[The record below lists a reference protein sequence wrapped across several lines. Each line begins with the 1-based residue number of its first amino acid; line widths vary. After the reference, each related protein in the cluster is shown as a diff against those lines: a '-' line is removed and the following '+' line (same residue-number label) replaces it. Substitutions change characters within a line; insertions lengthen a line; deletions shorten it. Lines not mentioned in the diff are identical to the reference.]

1 MPPLTSAVTVLR
13 GADSTGATDYAAFY
27 DGVARTQLREWL
39 PRERSLILDM
49 SGPDARYAVE
59 AAAAGHQVIH
69 LTQQPGQIAPGVQQV
84 VADPCDVSWLQPESL
99 DAVLA
104 EGGAMSSCLATEDT
118 LARIGRALRPGGRLM
133 MCVDSLVLGL
143 ARLAEQQRWA
153 ELADVPSADVV
164 LVPTED
170 GRITRCFWP
179 DELCSVLDEGGF
191 DVEWIRPRTVLS
203 PEAVARALAGDG
215 DALGVLIS
223 TEVRLERERAGESI
237 GYHLVVSAVRR

>member
-1 MPPLTSAVTVLR
+1 
-13 GADSTGATDYAAFY
+13 
-27 DGVARTQLREWL
+27 
-39 PRERSLILDM
+39 
-49 SGPDARYAVE
+49 
-59 AAAAGHQVIH
+59 
-69 LTQQPGQIAPGVQQV
+69 
-84 VADPCDVSWLQPESL
+84 
-99 DAVLA
+99 
-104 EGGAMSSCLATEDT
+104 
-118 LARIGRALRPGGRLM
+118 M

-143 ARLAEQQRWA
+143 ARLAAQQRWA
-153 ELADVPSADVV
+153 ELADVPAADVV

-179 DELCSVLDEGGF
+179 DELCGVLDDDGF